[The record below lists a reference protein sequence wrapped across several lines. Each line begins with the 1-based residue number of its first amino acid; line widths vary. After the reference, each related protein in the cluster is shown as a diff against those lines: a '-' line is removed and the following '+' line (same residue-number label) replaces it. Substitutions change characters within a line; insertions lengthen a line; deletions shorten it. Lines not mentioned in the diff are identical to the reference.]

1 MKIYKGRHTKI
12 PAYGQSPP
20 VGWESI
26 DHRYGHFPTKAK
38 VILSGALEQSPNT
51 PSRDR

>member
-1 MKIYKGRHTKI
+1 MNIKENKTTLKLNILRTML
-12 PAYGQSPP
+12 AFS
-20 VGWESI
+20 
-26 DHRYGHFPTKAK
+26 PTKAK